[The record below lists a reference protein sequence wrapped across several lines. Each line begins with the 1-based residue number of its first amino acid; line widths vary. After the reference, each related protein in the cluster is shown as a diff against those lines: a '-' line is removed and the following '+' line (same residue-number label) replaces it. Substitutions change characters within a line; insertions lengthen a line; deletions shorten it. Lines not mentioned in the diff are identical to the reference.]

1 MNFNIEN
8 CEYKVKYKCPLEW
21 KNLKETKDSK
31 IRFCNECNKNVYRCE
46 TSEDID
52 KHIELN
58 NCIAI
63 ENDRGLIGE
72 ERTMGVIEPPD
83 ERSIKFGII
92 FNLLILCGILY
103 SLFYLIRW
111 FF

>member
-21 KNLKETKDSK
+21 KNLKETNDSK

-72 ERTMGVIEPPD
+72 ESTMGVIEPPD
-83 ERSIKFGII
+83 ERMKFGII
-92 FNLLILCGILY
+92 YYLLILCGILY
-103 SLFYLIRW
+103 SLFYLIR
-111 FF
+111 

>member
-52 KHIELN
+52 KHINLN

-63 ENDRGLIGE
+63 ENRD
-72 ERTMGVIEPPD
+72 EPPLMGD
-83 ERSIKFGII
+83 IAFPDDDTNSPFRII
-92 FNLLILCGILY
+92 FYILILCGILY